1 MPRFSLEDIE
11 NARPE
16 NPEKLAGTTEEE
28 IQLQITED
36 GGFDMGE
43 VDPSRLTARQSY
55 PDPRQLRHRLNMT
68 QEEFSRAFGLNIWTL
83 RDWEQHKAE
92 PEGPARTLLR
102 VIAQNP
108 EVVRRAVAAA

>member
-55 PDPRQLRHRLNMT
+55 PDPRPGELHLKQ
-68 QEEFSRAFGLNIWTL
+68 FDKSI
-83 RDWEQHKAE
+83 
-92 PEGPARTLLR
+92 
-102 VIAQNP
+102 
-108 EVVRRAVAAA
+108 